1 MTGLEQLIWWTVL
14 WKDGRGVTLDEQQLE
29 TMLVLALELH
39 LQSFEKELNDF
50 GLPQMTN
57 EELITNTDPVIIIEE
72 KD

>member
-1 MTGLEQLIWWTVL
+1 
-14 WKDGRGVTLDEQQLE
+14 
-29 TMLVLALELH
+29 MLVLALELH